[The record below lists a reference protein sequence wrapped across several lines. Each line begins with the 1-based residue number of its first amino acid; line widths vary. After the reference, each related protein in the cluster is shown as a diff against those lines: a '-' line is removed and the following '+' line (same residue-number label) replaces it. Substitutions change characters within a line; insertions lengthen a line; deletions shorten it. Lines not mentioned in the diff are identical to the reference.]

1 MCCCLLSMSICF
13 SNNSSKAFAQRKEE
27 REEEEGK
34 EEEERVIP
42 WTSSFLVLIGSKKP
56 PSLTTQ
62 DRQLH
67 PRNLRLEVLLMDLT
81 CSHCLC
87 ACLLIHTIVRIHPGS
102 SSIDGVPD
110 CDFRNSGNVSCL
122 AKILFHR
129 PAKAWPSG
137 LTP

>member
-1 MCCCLLSMSICF
+1 MSICF
-13 SNNSSKAFAQRKEE
+13 SNNSSKVLAQRKEE

-34 EEEERVIP
+34 EEEERVIH

-67 PRNLRLEVLLMDLT
+67 PRNLQLEVLLVDLT

-87 ACLLIHTIVRIHPGS
+87 ACLLIHTIVSTHPGS
-102 SSIDGVPD
+102 SGIDSSPD
-110 CDFRNSGNVSCL
+110 CDFRNSGNVLCL
-122 AKILFHR
+122 TRFSFTYQLKPGRQA
-129 PAKAWPSG
+129 
-137 LTP
+137 